1 VRRAQ
6 ERPSRR
12 SRRPVRA
19 KGCAEPQRAST
30 HRAAGSPATLL
41 PLEDEKVPHLPWLVM
56 IPGTLCDRRLFAAQA
71 RALRDRARVWCVDLH
86 GLERDVGAWA
96 EQLLQR
102 LPPRF
107 ALAGFSLGGL
117 LALELLR
124 RAPARV
130 ERLALVASN
139 AEPGSRRAQR
149 RSREQRAAWQ
159 HGGAEGVVDRLLPAY
174 LPVPR
179 QRARH
184 APLIRRMARATPGA
198 AARAQFDW
206 AALRPSGHAAL
217 AAHAAPLLV
226 VSGAADAFCPRA
238 QQQRLRA
245 TRPDARWV
253 ELRRCGHFIPLER
266 PRPLSRL
273 LTHWLAA
280 PPRGVFGDPA

>member
-1 VRRAQ
+1 MRPGRLAAQQRATVARRAAAPHPAR
-6 ERPSRR
+6 EPA
-12 SRRPVRA
+12 RA
-19 KGCAEPQRAST
+19 EEACA
-30 HRAAGSPATLL
+30 
-41 PLEDEKVPHLPWLVM
+41 LPWLVL

-71 RALRDRARVWCVDLH
+71 RALRGRARVWCVDLH
-86 GLERDVGAWA
+86 GLEMEVGAWA
-96 EQLLQR
+96 ERLLQR

-107 ALAGFSLGGL
+107 SLAGFSLGGL

-124 RAPARV
+124 RAPERV

-139 AEPGSRRAQR
+139 AEPGSRRAR
-149 RSREQRAAWQ
+149 LRSRQQRATWRN
-159 HGGAEGVVDRLLPAY
+159 GGARAVVDRLMPLY

-184 APLIRRMARATPGA
+184 APLIHRMAGATPGA

-206 AALRPSGHAAL
+206 AALRPSGHAAV

-226 VSGAADAFCPRA
+226 VSGADDRLCPRA
-238 QQQRLRA
+238 QQQRLLA
-245 TRPDARWV
+245 TRPDARWL

-273 LTHWLAA
+273 LAHWLAA
-280 PPRGVFGDPA
+280 PPRGV